1 MMAANFKNVNEINN
15 FLSKTG
21 KNPGNNSTSKNHDKS
36 IHPTENSGIEEKS
49 NEQMEDIKL
58 KLVES
63 QVLTSTLQIV
73 SIPPTENPKFQLHI
87 RYGQI
92 LFEDPFSNLTK
103 LQQTGSIREYQL

>member
-21 KNPGNNSTSKNHDKS
+21 KNPGNN
-36 IHPTENSGIEEKS
+36 S